1 MTTITKTNHRSLV
14 SLKLPTVVGALIT
27 FAEAIVRAM
36 TNNLQFPTPAPT
48 IAVLSQA
55 IADLQTA
62 ETAALARTKGA
73 VITRNEKK
81 VALVALLQQL
91 KGYVQTIA
99 DANVEN
105 GASIISS
112 AGLAVRKVPTRAPR
126 VFTAKPGKVSGTAAL
141 VAASAARRSSYEWE
155 YSTDGGKTWVTTPV
169 TLQAKSTILG
179 LSPTA
184 TVLFRYRPVTKT
196 GEGDWSQSVSLIIK

>member
-1 MTTITKTNHRSLV
+1 MTTITKTNHRSLA
-14 SLKLPTVVGALIT
+14 SLLLPLAVGALIT

-36 TNNLQFPTPAPT
+36 TGNPNFPNPAPT
-48 IAVLSQA
+48 IAVLTQA
-55 IADLQTA
+55 IAELRAA

-73 VITRNEKK
+73 VITRNEKR
-81 VALVALLQQL
+81 VALVQLLQQL

-112 AGLAVRKVPTRAPR
+112 AGLGVRKVPTRAPR
-126 VFTAKPGKVSGTAAL
+126 VFIAKPGKVSGTAAL
-141 VAASAARRSSYEWE
+141 VAPSAARRSSYEWE
-155 YSTDGGKTWVTTPV
+155 YSVDGGKTWVITPV
-169 TLQAKSTILG
+169 TLQARSTILG
-179 LSPTA
+179 LTPTA
-184 TVLFRYRPVTKT
+184 TVLFRYRAVTKT

>member
-14 SLKLPTVVGALIT
+14 PLKLPTVVGALIT